1 MKDNDIKHIYDISA
15 FNISDLDFLLHEI
28 LKYTRDSLQAEAG
41 TIYIKNGDHLDF
53 HVFQNDVLSY
63 ENIYKFNHST
73 KDNKLSI
80 FEDKKFISVS
90 SFLSRKIIIVDD
102 VYKSDSFEFEGVKN
116 FDANYNYRTHSLIC
130 IPLIHPIERV
140 VLGVVQLIN
149 KKINGEY
156 STFNTKDK
164 EDLTMFS
171 SFISLSILRAQD
183 NMEKLRTLNK
193 ELEETNKK
201 LEQNVKQEKEDNKE
215 MSSIIYHQS
224 KMASMGEMI
233 GNIANLWRQP
243 LNTISAIAS
252 GISLEIQH
260 TGINKT
266 SVIGQLERIVSTTK
280 ILTRTV
286 NDFRN
291 FYNVDNMHKEFNL
304 SSAINKSL
312 DISKNVMQ
320 LNNIEIIATLD
331 ASIVVYALE
340 NEFIQ
345 SFLNLITNSED
356 ALIVNINMAHKRY
369 IFIDLF
375 KEDNKIN
382 IKIKDNAKGIEKK
395 IEDDIF
401 NEYFSTKKSSENIG
415 LGLFLTK
422 QIIEKHMNGCLNFK
436 NSSYEYEGNEYY
448 GAEFTIT
455 LG

>member
-1 MKDNDIKHIYDISA
+1 MEDTDIKHIYDISA

-53 HVFQNDVLSY
+53 HVFQNDILSY
-63 ENIYKFNHST
+63 ENIYKFNHSS

-80 FEDKKFISVS
+80 FEDKKFISVA
-90 SFLSRKIIIVDD
+90 SFLNRKIIIVDD

-116 FDANYNYRTHSLIC
+116 FDAKYDYRTHSLIC

-149 KKINGEY
+149 KKIDGEY
-156 STFNTKDK
+156 TTFNTKDR

-183 NMEKLRTLNK
+183 NMEKLVALNK

-201 LEQNVKQEKEDNKE
+201 LEENVKKEQKDNKE
-215 MSSIIYHQS
+215 KSSIIYHQS

-260 TGINKT
+260 NTFNKDRLME
-266 SVIGQLERIVSTTK
+266 QLERIVSTTK
-280 ILTRTV
+280 TLTRTV

-291 FYNVDNMHKEFNL
+291 FYNVDNMHQEFNL

-312 DISKNVMQ
+312 LISKDEIKANH
-320 LNNIEIIATLD
+320 IEVISTLD
-331 ASIVVYALE
+331 ESIAVYALE

-345 SFLNLITNSED
+345 SFLNIITNAED
-356 ALIVNINMAHKRY
+356 ALVVNINMANKRY
-369 IFIDLF
+369 IFIDLY
-375 KEDNKIN
+375 KENNKTY

-395 IEDDIF
+395 IEEDIF
-401 NEYFSTKKSSENIG
+401 NEYFSTKKSNENIG
-415 LGLFLTK
+415 IGLFLTK
-422 QIIEKHMNGCLNFK
+422 QIIEDHMNGSLHFENA
-436 NSSYEYEGNEYY
+436 SYEYEGNQYY
-448 GAEFTIT
+448 GAEFTII